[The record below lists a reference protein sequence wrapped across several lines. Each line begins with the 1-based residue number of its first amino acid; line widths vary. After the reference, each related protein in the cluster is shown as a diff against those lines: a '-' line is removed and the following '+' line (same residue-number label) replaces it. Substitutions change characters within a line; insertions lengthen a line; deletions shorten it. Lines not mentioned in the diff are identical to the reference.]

1 MNMRKAIIAALRKD
15 PDLVPKVRESLRERI
30 DQKDGPMATVV
41 ESAAALEPII
51 AAALRKRPS
60 KLGQFG
66 WKSAHLL
73 ASLAMEDV
81 RSNRRLARI
90 AEKGTVGIVFVDV
103 AGFTTL
109 TAERGDSHAVKL
121 LTRLSQLIGSS
132 IRSSKGEVVKHLGDG
147 FLLAFP
153 SASQAVRGAI
163 VIRRAIDRERKKDD
177 DFDLV
182 LRIAVHAGEPLVDQG
197 DLLGHDVNLT
207 ARLLDHCEPGE
218 VIVSEAAKDLSERRL
233 RKVAFDGSRKVKIRG
248 LSSKV
253 LVYTALPVDL
263 PKGRSRQNNDGRP
276 RDEPP
281 RKRPGDVARSEAATG
296 R

>member
-1 MNMRKAIIAALRKD
+1 MNVRKAVIAALRKD

-30 DQKDGPMATVV
+30 EEKDGPMSTVV
-41 ESAAALEPII
+41 RSAQALEPII
-51 AAALRKRPS
+51 EAALRKRPS

-81 RSNRRLARI
+81 RSNKRLARI

-103 AGFTTL
+103 AEFTAL
-109 TAERGDSHAVKL
+109 TVERGDSYVVKML
-121 LTRLSQLIGSS
+121 ARLTRVIESS

-153 SASQAVRGAI
+153 SASQAVRGGVAI
-163 VIRRAIDRERKKDD
+163 RAAIERERAKNSDM
-177 DFDLV
+177 DLS
-182 LRIAVHAGEPLVDQG
+182 LRIAVHAGEPLVEQG

-218 VIVSEAAKDLSERRL
+218 VIVSEAAKELSGKRL
-233 RKVAFDGSRKVKIRG
+233 KRVAFDGNRRVKIRG

-253 LVYTALPVDL
+253 LVYSALE
-263 PKGRSRQNNDGRP
+263 RP
-276 RDEPP
+276 RDSSS
-281 RKRPGDVARSEAATG
+281 RRNGDRRSAEAPKKTHPADV
-296 R
+296 